1 MKFINS
7 TFCSKE
13 EQKSALQNALQ
24 KILKDKLNPFDITT
38 TLLFKMLSE
47 AFHAFFHAYKE
58 KIIAILLLLLRK
70 KNNAKHRKALRDILC
85 AFVYIDVTAR
95 VLPYVASSSASDIR
109 ENISPI
115 AKLLPNELS
124 VPFRIICILL
134 FIMMFIHKAKGPYEQ
149 CFGFFELKRR
159 TELNVKID
167 RLNKKLKRSN
177 RSNYANCN
185 FYGYD
190 YGNGF
195 VRFQQKR
202 LHY

>member
-1 MKFINS
+1 MKTMNVV
-7 TFCSKE
+7 TLCSKKE
-13 EQKSALQNALQ
+13 LKSVLQ
-24 KILKDKLNPFDITT
+24 KFLKDKLNPFEIIT
-38 TLLFKMLSE
+38 TLLFKVLQEILQKME
-47 AFHAFFHAYKE
+47 ADCSDENFFLKFG
-58 KIIAILLLLLRK
+58 I
-70 KNNAKHRKALRDILC
+70 KNNAKNRRALRDIFC
-85 AFVYIDVTAR
+85 AFVYIDVTTR

-115 AKLLPNELS
+115 AKFLPNELL

-134 FIMMFIHKAKGPYEQ
+134 FIMMFIHKAKGPYER
-149 CFGFFELKRR
+149 CSGFFELKRR

-195 VRFQQKR
+195 IRFQQKR